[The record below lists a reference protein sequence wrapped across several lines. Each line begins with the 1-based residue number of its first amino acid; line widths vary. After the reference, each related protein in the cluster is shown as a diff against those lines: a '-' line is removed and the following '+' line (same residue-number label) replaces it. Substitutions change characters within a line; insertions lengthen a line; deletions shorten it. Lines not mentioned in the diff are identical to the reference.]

1 VALRLAMS
9 FLCHQSEYIFIT
21 NLRQNFWAF
30 FALFFLSVAAY
41 AQQAQEPAPMW
52 IQDSWRS
59 THYPGKEWY
68 TGFAMDKIK
77 GSPSQAKFK
86 EMEKAAQNSLSES
99 IVVNIRAAS
108 TIENTS
114 TQKQS
119 GKDYSEVINKNIRQI
134 ITSSSDAVLAKM
146 ETYSHFDKAS
156 GYIYSFAAVKKRDL
170 ADYYSAKVNGLFS
183 FAESEFSI
191 ASQLAE
197 AGKKKSALNK
207 MKAIEDSLL
216 KMSYWENLL
225 QTVGSG
231 TATYSR
237 SAEILQKI
245 NTAKILLENGTS
257 IYLNVSGSEYVA
269 EELPAI
275 MQEKGC
281 NCSTTGTAEEADYV
295 ITVKAKFSRCNKA
308 DFGQVYCW
316 ANASASVFNSRAKKN
331 ISVKI
336 PEAKGGWTEGNTKKA
351 TEESFKTLTENLAQQ
366 LIKEMEK

>member
-9 FLCHQSEYIFIT
+9 SKRHQSEYIFIT

-30 FALFFLSVAAY
+30 FALFFLSVAIFLP
-41 AQQAQEPAPMW
+41 AQEPVPMW
-52 IQDSWRS
+52 IQDGWRS
-59 THYPGKEWY
+59 AHYPGKEWY

-156 GYIYSFAAVKKRDL
+156 GYIYSFAAVKKKDL
-170 ADYYSAKVNGLFS
+170 ADYYSAKINGLFS

-216 KMSYWENLL
+216 KVGYWENLL
-225 QTVGSG
+225 QAAGSG
-231 TATYSR
+231 TTAHNR
-237 SAEILQKI
+237 AAEILQKT
-245 NTAKILLENGTS
+245 NAAKIALENSTG
-257 IYLNVSGSEYVA
+257 IYLYMTGSEYVA
-269 EELPAI
+269 EELPAM

-281 NCSTTGTAEEADYV
+281 NCSISEKETEADYV

-308 DFGQVYCW
+308 DFEQVYCW
-316 ANASASVFNSRAKKN
+316 ANASVSVFNSKTKKN
-331 ISVKI
+331 ISLKI
-336 PEAKGGWTEGNTKKA
+336 PEAKGGWTEGNTEKA
-351 TEESFKTLTENLAQQ
+351 TEESFKNLTENIAQQ